1 MFTTKPEAGE
11 KITKLGG
18 GVGDAKT
25 PFTERPATYA
35 SKSPGPSAS
44 KMVPSIIG
52 EDLTIRG
59 NVTSKG
65 EVQVDGEIEGD
76 IRCGSLLLGDRSRVT
91 GGVAAEDIVVRGHL
105 VGSIRGLRIT
115 LQAQS
120 HVEGDIFH
128 ESLAVEQGAYFEGK
142 SLRSDNPLAEIK
154 APGANG
160 SANSGPIPRVHRA
173 WRLPSRRSSEGLSK
187 DVGFEACF
195 RSRRPRSVHK
205 WSDQHSA
212 CASSS
217 GGMSSES
224 AVTSSVCGAL
234 RRGHTLVTRLGVVFS
249 ARS

>member
-1 MFTTKPEAGE
+1 MFTTKPESGE

-65 EVQVDGEIEGD
+65 EIQVDGEIEGD
-76 IRCGSLLLGDRSRVT
+76 IRCSSLLLGDKSKVT
-91 GGVAAEDIVVRGHL
+91 GGVAAEDVVVRGHL

-128 ESLAVEQGAYFEGK
+128 ESLAIEQGAYFEGK
-142 SLRSDNPLAEIK
+142 SRRSDNPLAEIK

-160 SANSGPIPRVHRA
+160 SANSG
-173 WRLPSRRSSEGLSK
+173 S
-187 DVGFEACF
+187 
-195 RSRRPRSVHK
+195 
-205 WSDQHSA
+205 HSA
-212 CASSS
+212 SSPSVASPAAA
-217 GGMSSES
+217 E
-224 AVTSSVCGAL
+224 
-234 RRGHTLVTRLGVVFS
+234 
-249 ARS
+249 